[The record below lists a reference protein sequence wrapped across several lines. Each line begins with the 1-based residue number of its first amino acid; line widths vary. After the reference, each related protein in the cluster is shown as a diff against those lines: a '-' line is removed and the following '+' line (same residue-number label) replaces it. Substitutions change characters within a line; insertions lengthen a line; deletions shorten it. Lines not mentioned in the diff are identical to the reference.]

1 MNQIEQE
8 LLVSL
13 ANKNANV
20 PSLADSAMIGAGI
33 GGAMGALRG
42 PSSAE
47 VLLSR
52 IQGKPT
58 PQRGFMR
65 RAAGGLTGAI
75 LGGILGP
82 GARQIAI
89 QQDPAAGALAR
100 LQMGNPTPTDMRIIE
115 ERLASNYNSIGLA

>member
-33 GGAMGALRG
+33 GGAVGALSG

>member
-65 RAAGGLTGAI
+65 RAAG
-75 LGGILGP
+75 
-82 GARQIAI
+82 
-89 QQDPAAGALAR
+89 
-100 LQMGNPTPTDMRIIE
+100 
-115 ERLASNYNSIGLA
+115 